1 VEDREEGA
9 AMNEEQEQQE
19 HLEEILFQSLSF
31 HTKPP
36 QFSAQV
42 IMVAIAF
49 SRSVTLSKQF
59 WCPLMLGACLP
70 VCCI

>member
-1 VEDREEGA
+1 MEDREEGA
-9 AMNEEQEQQE
+9 GMNEEQEHVE
-19 HLEEILFQSLSF
+19 GILFQSLSF
-31 HTKPP
+31 DMKPP
-36 QFSAQV
+36 QFSVQV
-42 IMVAIAF
+42 IMVEIAF

>member
-9 AMNEEQEQQE
+9 GMNEEQE
-19 HLEEILFQSLSF
+19 HVDEIIFQSLSF

-59 WCPLMLGACLP
+59 GVP
-70 VCCI
+70 

>member
-9 AMNEEQEQQE
+9 GMNKEQEHVE
-19 HLEEILFQSLSF
+19 GILFQSLSF
-31 HTKPP
+31 HMKPP

-59 WCPLMLGACLP
+59 GVP
-70 VCCI
+70 